1 MTLDELIVEALGY
14 RRNVGCSLGD
24 IRSYVQ
30 TREDEKHT
38 PSQDRAVLRRLE
50 EDGHVVAV
58 GKKWFLTASGDK
70 LVRGPALNAEWQEA
84 DSWILL
90 AAIYNRQFSPI
101 DLSQIIAA
109 ADYIN
114 HAIPTLEEIHGAIN
128 RLQAARLIKTKH
140 DVFYVTDK
148 ALELMA
154 QVESSCKA
162 NPLAQLTGLARI
174 MECPC
179 CGVRLKTVRWR
190 YTLDAATYKNALD
203 SCRQMLK

>member
-1 MTLDELIVEALGY
+1 MTLDELIIEALGY
-14 RRNVGCSLGD
+14 LRNVGCSLGD
-24 IRSYVQ
+24 IRLYVQ
-30 TREDEKHT
+30 IREDERHT
-38 PSQDRAVLRRLE
+38 PAEDRAVLRRLE
-50 EDGHVVAV
+50 EDGHAVAV

-70 LVRGPALNAEWQEA
+70 LIRGPALKAEWQEA
-84 DSWILL
+84 DFWILL
-90 AAIYNRQFSPI
+90 AEIYNRQSRAI
-101 DLSQIIAA
+101 YLSQIIAA

-128 RLQAARLIKTKH
+128 RLQSARLIKTKH

-162 NPLAQLTGLARI
+162 NLLAQLVGLARI
-174 MECPC
+174 LECPC

-190 YTLDAATYKNALD
+190 YTLDAAAYKNALK
-203 SCRQMLK
+203 SSYQVPK